1 MASDVHLDGVSDF
14 DRSLELLKLRVDAAA
29 LQFVTLGGQIIAD
42 AAKQEFAG
50 GSSIVPW
57 RGPNFPKPT
66 AHSGFLRNSIR
77 VAKIYRA
84 EEGVWASDTGPTTVY
99 GRRIELGYTGQ
110 GHWPFY
116 TTRPFPFLAPA
127 EEKSRPLV
135 SALYEKLIAAAQE
148 E

>member
-1 MASDVHLDGVSDF
+1 MASDVHVDGIANF
-14 DRSLELLKLRVDAAA
+14 DRGIEELKLKIDAAA

-42 AAKQEFAG
+42 AAKKEFAG
-50 GSSIVPW
+50 GSMPAPW
-57 RGPNFPKPT
+57 QGPNFPKPT
-66 AHSGFLRNSIR
+66 THSGFLRNSIR
-77 VAKIYRA
+77 VDKIYRA

-110 GHWPFY
+110 GHWPYF

-135 SALYEKLIAAAQE
+135 GALYEKLITAAQE
-148 E
+148 A